1 MYKPENNN
9 GRWELVEVVDTPE
22 KWAENIIDGHPYRH
36 LHRTRKIYSILPE
49 HAPIFQS
56 MEKIGDG
63 DFEVV
68 EMPIEKDDLLPE
80 HCQPKVARTKPHAI
94 PKAKNEDV
102 WEEVEKQVGGL
113 KVSPN
118 TRYVIRCLVQLWRD
132 NYNLTRKK

>member
-9 GRWELVEVVDTPE
+9 GRWWLVPIMKPCGEFDTTEAYE
-22 KWAENIIDGHPYRH
+22 KDCEQ
-36 LHRTRKIYSILPE
+36 RKGAFQILPE

-56 MEKIGDG
+56 MEKIEDG